1 MITLTDRQLQRI
13 LVGSEVAI
21 SVGEPWDFA
30 SKLPDD
36 NQGVLYGRVV
46 EVGYGDI
53 PDRSDEAGDPSSL
66 TPLTS
71 QTFRFAVTPFEVEGI
86 ANTYTVEYLTASAR
100 YGDDCGVI
108 EQLAA
113 GGEVDVNLG
122 YEDQVAV
129 EDLPEGESPFL
140 IGEVILAQWW
150 NA

>member
-30 SKLPDD
+30 SKLPADS
-36 NQGVLYGRVV
+36 QGVLYGRVV
-46 EVGYGDI
+46 EGGYGDV
-53 PDRSDEAGDPSSL
+53 PDRSEGAGDPSSL
-66 TPLTS
+66 NSLTS
-71 QTFRFAVTPFEVEGI
+71 QTFRLAVTPFEVEGV

-100 YGDDCGVI
+100 YDDCGVI

-113 GGEVDVNLG
+113 GVEVDVNLG
-122 YEDQVAV
+122 YGDQVAV

-140 IGEVILAQWW
+140 IGGAILAQWW
-150 NA
+150 TA

>member
-30 SKLPDD
+30 SKLPADS
-36 NQGVLYGRVV
+36 QGVLYGRVV
-46 EVGYGDI
+46 EVGCGDV
-53 PDRSDEAGDPSSL
+53 PDRSDEAGDPIS
-66 TPLTS
+66 LTS
-71 QTFRFAVTPFEVEGI
+71 QTFRLAVTPFEVEGI

-100 YGDDCGVI
+100 YDDDRGVI

-113 GGEVDVNLG
+113 GVEVEVNLG
-122 YEDQVAV
+122 YEDQLAV

-140 IGEVILAQWW
+140 IGGVILAQWW